1 MKKPIH
7 TILLGLLLL
16 PLWTF
21 GQGGVLERYVDEAFA
36 QNLGLGKAQTDLEVQ
51 RLKVEEAKG
60 KYLPTVSLNASYLLA
75 TGGRGLNFPVGT
87 LFNPVYS
94 TLNQLTGENQFPT
107 DLEDLDIQFTPTD
120 FYDVRLFVSQPL
132 FNPAIYLNHKAQQEL
147 ISVQEAKIEVA
158 KAELRKN
165 VAVNY
170 YNYLKTFD
178 VLRIY
183 DSTEVML
190 EEVLRFNRK
199 LVENDKATADVVATV
214 QFELDKLQSDRVN
227 ILKNQQVVQAYFNTL
242 LHRPLDSP
250 IEIDP
255 QLKEQAQPLSSLEE
269 LQGRAESGRQELA
282 QLQAA
287 IQANQYITTLNR
299 RSMLP
304 SLGLE
309 ISGGYQGE
317 GVSFANDQ
325 RLGTI
330 ALGMNWTLFE
340 GKQRKSRV
348 AQSRLQSRQL
358 QSDLEMV
365 KEQIQV
371 QVIQSWHGFKAAE
384 SKLLSERSALV
395 SAEKSF
401 QIVNKRYKNQQALL
415 VEYLDARTRY
425 TNARIALS
433 LAEFDLL
440 ISQAELKRAVQ
451 L

>member
-7 TILLGLLLL
+7 TIFLGLFLL
-16 PLWTF
+16 PLWLF
-21 GQGGVLERYVDEAFA
+21 GQGNVLEQYVEEAYA
-36 QNLGLGKAQTDLEVQ
+36 RNLGIGKAQTALEVQ

-60 KYLPTVSLNASYLLA
+60 KYLPTVRFNASYLLA
-75 TGGRGLNFPVGT
+75 SGGRGLNFPVGT

-120 FYDVRLFVSQPL
+120 FYDARLFVSQPL
-132 FNPAIYLNHKAQQEL
+132 YNPAIYLNHKAQKEL
-147 ISVQEAKIEVA
+147 ISVQEAKIAVE

-165 VAVNY
+165 VEVNY
-170 YNYLKTFD
+170 FNYLKTFE

-183 DSTEVML
+183 DSTQVML

-227 ILKNQQVVQAYFNTL
+227 ILKNQEVVQAYFNTL
-242 LHRPLDSP
+242 LHRPLNES
-250 IEIDP
+250 IQIDP
-255 QLKEQAQPLSSLEE
+255 SVRQDRQGLSNLEE
-269 LQGRAESGRQELA
+269 MQARAVSGRDELN
-282 QLQAA
+282 QLGAA
-287 IQANQYITTLNR
+287 INANEYVTTLNQR
-299 RSMLP
+299 NMLP
-304 SLGLE
+304 TLGLE
-309 ISGGYQGE
+309 VSGGYQGE
-317 GVSFANDQ
+317 GLSFANDQ

-340 GKQRKSRV
+340 GKQRKSRI
-348 AQSRLQSRQL
+348 AQSRLQTRQL

-371 QVIQSWHGFKAAE
+371 QVVQAWHGYKAAE
-384 SKLLSERSALV
+384 SKLLSEKSAMV

-401 QIVNKRYKNQQALL
+401 RIIDRRYKNQQALL

-425 TNARIALS
+425 TNARISLS
-433 LAEFDLL
+433 LAEYDLL
-440 ISQAELKRAVQ
+440 ISRAELNRAVQ